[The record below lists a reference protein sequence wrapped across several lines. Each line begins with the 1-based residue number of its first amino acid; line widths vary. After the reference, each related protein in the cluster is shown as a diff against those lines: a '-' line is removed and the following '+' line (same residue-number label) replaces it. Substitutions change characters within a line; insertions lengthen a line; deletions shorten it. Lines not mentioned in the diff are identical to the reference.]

1 MVRREDGDFKL
12 NDKEK
17 YDANEFEWKC
27 WELVGKSKIFKKNIV
42 LLYEFPDGSW
52 EPYIKFDFQFDRN
65 DKIESRKII
74 KELRKC
80 LDIIEERMELNEG
93 DKEEQ
98 KILERLLSIKIKH
111 TIRMEGLYGKK
122 EEEI

>member
-1 MVRREDGDFKL
+1 MAEKMVRREDGDFKL
-12 NDKEK
+12 DDE
-17 YDANEFEWKC
+17 EFEWKC

-52 EPYIKFDFQFDRN
+52 EPYINFDFQFDRN

-111 TIRMEGLYGKK
+111 TIRMKGLYGKK

>member
-1 MVRREDGDFKL
+1 MAEKMVRREDGDFKL
-12 NDKEK
+12 DDE
-17 YDANEFEWKC
+17 EFEWKC

-52 EPYIKFDFQFDRN
+52 EPYINFDFQFDRN

-93 DKEEQ
+93 DKEAP
-98 KILERLLSIKIKH
+98 KILERLLSMKIKQ
-111 TIRMEGLYGKK
+111 KK
-122 EEEI
+122 KN